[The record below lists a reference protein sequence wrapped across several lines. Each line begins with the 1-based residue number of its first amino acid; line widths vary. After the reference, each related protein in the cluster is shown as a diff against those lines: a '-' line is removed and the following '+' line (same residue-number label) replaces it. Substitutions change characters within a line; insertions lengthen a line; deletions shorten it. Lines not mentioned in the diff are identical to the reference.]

1 MTSSLA
7 TEEKTVEQ
15 SDILMKSEL
24 SLLNSPGCY
33 LPFWSPSSLAQIP
46 DKSIQREGHPYL
58 QKFFL
63 GFYIGYN
70 AYNGHNLW
78 TLARTWSKKSRFI
91 I

>member
-15 SDILMKSEL
+15 SDIRMKSEL

-58 QKFFL
+58 QKSFL

-70 AYNGHNLW
+70 AYKGHNL
-78 TLARTWSKKSRFI
+78 
-91 I
+91 